1 MYYRPKLLIS
11 FFAIS
16 LILLSTITS
25 SFVQVSY
32 GAYAKAPLSP
42 TGPTVNDDTLTVEKV
57 ADGLDFPTSMAFL
70 APNDILVTEKT
81 TGKVMRVTNGFV
93 LPQPVL
99 DVPVASAI
107 ERGLLG
113 IAISNQPD
121 GKTYVFLSYTES
133 GDGVDK
139 SDVDALVD
147 PLGNRL
153 YRYEFVDG
161 RLINPVLLLDLTAIP
176 INGRAEHN
184 GGKIRIGPDNNVY
197 YMIGEVGGH
206 RTQAQNI
213 IDGPAPNGLGG
224 VLRITQDGGI
234 VDPDD
239 PIFGEGLPLNVYYAM
254 GIRNSFGMDFDP
266 LTGNLWDTENG
277 PVAGDEINLVFP
289 GFNSG
294 WVQIQ
299 GYEDDDL
306 LENDASEANLTE
318 FGNSEY
324 ADPKF
329 VWTLPVGVTALKF
342 LNSHRLGDQYAN
354 NMFVGDINNGLLYRF
369 TLNEERDAIFINDTY
384 VGNTE
389 LLEDNEIE
397 DPKENQPLTF
407 GQGFGGITDIQVGL
421 DGYLY
426 ILSYTGS
433 IYRILPISDSIV
445 PKSQPSSTPSSPPTQ
460 NGTLTSQSVSAVI
473 LGIDG
478 DSSYS
483 PEPIEIDS
491 GQTVTWFNGDTIS
504 HTVTSGQDGDLDEG
518 NLFDSDAIIPN
529 QSYSLTFES
538 PGEFDYYCIYHP
550 TMVGEVI
557 VDGANTPSTT
567 SDDSSDEAPDEED
580 TDEEN

>member
-1 MYYRPKLLIS
+1 MFHRAKLLVS

-25 SFVQVSY
+25 SYVQVSY

-70 APNDILVTEKT
+70 APNDILVTEKA

-113 IAISNQPD
+113 IAISKQPD

-133 GDGVDK
+133 GNGVDE

-161 RLINPVLLLDLTAIP
+161 KLINPVLLLDLTAIP
-176 INGRAEHN
+176 PNARGEHN

-234 VDPDD
+234 VDPGD

-294 WVQIQ
+294 WFQIQ
-299 GYEDDDL
+299 GYVDEDL
-306 LENDASEANLTE
+306 LEHGTTEADLVY
-318 FGNSEY
+318 FGKGQY

-329 VWTLPVGVTALKF
+329 VWTLPVGLTALKF
-342 LNSHRLGDQYAN
+342 LNSHRLGDQFAN
-354 NMFVGDINNGLLYRF
+354 NMF
-369 TLNEERDAIFINDTY
+369 
-384 VGNTE
+384 
-389 LLEDNEIE
+389 
-397 DPKENQPLTF
+397 
-407 GQGFGGITDIQVGL
+407 
-421 DGYLY
+421 
-426 ILSYTGS
+426 
-433 IYRILPISDSIV
+433 
-445 PKSQPSSTPSSPPTQ
+445 
-460 NGTLTSQSVSAVI
+460 
-473 LGIDG
+473 
-478 DSSYS
+478 
-483 PEPIEIDS
+483 
-491 GQTVTWFNGDTIS
+491 
-504 HTVTSGQDGDLDEG
+504 
-518 NLFDSDAIIPN
+518 
-529 QSYSLTFES
+529 
-538 PGEFDYYCIYHP
+538 
-550 TMVGEVI
+550 
-557 VDGANTPSTT
+557 
-567 SDDSSDEAPDEED
+567 
-580 TDEEN
+580 

>member
-1 MYYRPKLLIS
+1 MIHRPKLLIS

-16 LILLSTITS
+16 LILLSAITS
-25 SFVQVSY
+25 SYVQVSY

-42 TGPTVNDDTLTVEKV
+42 TGPTVNDDTLTVEKI

-70 APNDILVTEKT
+70 APNDILVTEKA

-99 DVPVASAI
+99 DVPVSIAI

-113 IAISNQPD
+113 IAISKHPD

-133 GDGVDK
+133 GNGVDG
-139 SDVDALVD
+139 SDVDAFVD

-153 YRYEFVDG
+153 YRYEFVEG

-176 INGRAEHN
+176 PNARGEHN

-224 VLRITQDGGI
+224 ILRITQDGGI
-234 VDPDD
+234 VDPGD
-239 PIFGEGLPLNVYYAM
+239 PIFGEGLPLNIYYAM

-277 PVAGDEINLVFP
+277 PAAGDEINLVFP

-294 WVQIQ
+294 WWQIQ
-299 GYEDDDL
+299 GYVDEDL
-306 LENDASEANLTE
+306 LERGTTEAGLVY
-318 FGNSEY
+318 FGEGQY

-329 VWTLPVGVTALKF
+329 VWTLPVGLTALKF
-342 LNSHRLGDQYAN
+342 LNSHSLGDQFAN

-384 VGNTE
+384 VGNVE
-389 LLEDNEIE
+389 LLEDNEID
-397 DPKENQPLTF
+397 DPKENQPLVF
-407 GQGFGGITDIQVGL
+407 GQGFGGITDIQVGP

-433 IYRILPISDSIV
+433 IYRILPITDSII
-445 PKSQPSSTPSSPPTQ
+445 PKSQPSSPPSSPAQ
-460 NGTLTSQSVSAVI
+460 NGTLASQSVSAVI

-478 DSSYS
+478 DDSYS
-483 PEPIEIDS
+483 PEPIEIES
-491 GQTVTWFNGDTIS
+491 GQTVTWYNGDTIS

-529 QSYSLTFES
+529 QSYSLTFDT
-538 PGEFDYYCIYHP
+538 PGEFDYHCIYHP

-557 VDGANTPSTT
+557 VNEPNTSSPASED
-567 SDDSSDEAPDEED
+567 SLDDETDEED
-580 TDEEN
+580 EEEEN